1 MSAAG
6 SLAQTTAPGHAQN
19 ASSSLAHSAAA
30 AAPIDR
36 HALVTRHNVVVHTLD
51 PNGAMAVGNGDFAF
65 NFDVTGLQSFPE
77 YYAKTM
83 PIGILSDWG
92 WHSFPN
98 PDGYT
103 LDKFPMTAVPKYGRQ
118 FIFPS
123 ASTSHPTPDAAYLRA
138 NPNRFGL
145 GRIGLEMSH
154 ADGSK
159 VLITDLKDIT
169 QTLDLWAGILTS
181 SFEVDGQSVH
191 VTTISHPDRDEV
203 ATRIES
209 PLIAAGRLKL
219 RIAFPYASDS
229 FGPDYQDWDH
239 PEAHTTKLIRNG
251 ATEAE
256 FDRTLDATHYSVYT
270 RWSSRCISGQSRA
283 ASISPIQPFQPDR
296 VHRQLPV
303 RRLVDRRPRTC
314 ISQSSRHL
322 RRRRSRLARP
332 LAAVL
337 DHRRSHRPLRQL

>member
-36 HALVTRHNVVVHTLD
+36 LALVTRHNVVVHTLD

-77 YYAKTM
+77 YYEKTM

-98 PDGYT
+98 PNGYT
-103 LDKFPMTAVPKYGRQ
+103 LDKFPMTSVPKYGRQ

-154 ADGSK
+154 ADGSP

-181 SFEVDGQSVH
+181 SFTSMASLSTSSPRRIPPRRGRHTHHLAAHRRRPPQNSHRLPLRIRLLRPRLSGLDAPRIPYHRAHPSRPQRRQS
-191 VTTISHPDRDEV
+191 
-203 ATRIES
+203 S
-209 PLIAAGRLKL
+209 PAPSMPPNTSFTHAGR
-219 RIAFPYASDS
+219 
-229 FGPDYQDWDH
+229 
-239 PEAHTTKLIRNG
+239 PEHRSIR
-251 ATEAE
+251 
-256 FDRTLDATHYSVYT
+256 
-270 RWSSRCISGQSRA
+270 
-283 ASISPIQPFQPDR
+283 P
-296 VHRQLPV
+296 
-303 RRLVDRRPRTC
+303 PRT
-314 ISQSSRHL
+314 SSC
-322 RRRRSRLARP
+322 
-332 LAAVL
+332 
-337 DHRRSHRPLRQL
+337 